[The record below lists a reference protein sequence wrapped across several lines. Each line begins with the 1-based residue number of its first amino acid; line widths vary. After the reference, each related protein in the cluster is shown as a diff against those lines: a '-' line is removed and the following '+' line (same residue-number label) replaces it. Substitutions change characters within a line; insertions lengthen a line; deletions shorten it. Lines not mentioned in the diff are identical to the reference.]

1 MMALSGHS
9 LGKYVCKLKISGNM
23 QRSDDSS
30 IHDFLNR
37 MIVHFNMLRM
47 LLKNKIGCNPNDT
60 RVVSMKRSGVELRE
74 AKLS

>member
-1 MMALSGHS
+1 
-9 LGKYVCKLKISGNM
+9 
-23 QRSDDSS
+23 
-30 IHDFLNR
+30 

-47 LLKNKIGCNPNDT
+47 LLKNKIDCNPNDI